1 MVDDPN
7 PTSGMFTIDASALT
21 NTIKSYILTDIYGK
35 MSLEKQ
41 INSLKNNIFEI
52 DFSKYKTG
60 IYFLR
65 LDTENQGIIFRK
77 IIKK

>member
-1 MVDDPN
+1 
-7 PTSGMFTIDASALT
+7 MFTIDASALT